1 MHLQKSGAKT
11 DDEQTVVCSNDWLE
25 QRNTKHDNKALV
37 QLLRPL
43 LLVLLLL
50 LLLLLL
56 QLLLL
61 LLPLH
66 KPIDQCL
73 DSLKE
78 VREKPRY
85 YYY

>member
-37 QLLRPL
+37 QLLR
-43 LLVLLLL
+43 LLLL
-50 LLLLLL
+50 LLR
-56 QLLLL
+56 LL

-66 KPIDQCL
+66 KPIGQCIG
-73 DSLKE
+73 SLKE
-78 VREKPRY
+78 VPEKPRY